1 MIKFAGLS
9 MQYSAFCPAGFCPAG
24 SVIAS
29 VRKFCLH

>member
-1 MIKFAGLS
+1 MIKFAALS
-9 MQYSAFCPAGFCPAG
+9 MQYSAFCPAG